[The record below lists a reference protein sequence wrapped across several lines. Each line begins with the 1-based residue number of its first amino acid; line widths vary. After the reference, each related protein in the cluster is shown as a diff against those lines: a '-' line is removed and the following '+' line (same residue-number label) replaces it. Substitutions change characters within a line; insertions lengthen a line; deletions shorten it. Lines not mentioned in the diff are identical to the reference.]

1 MTFAER
7 LEEYRNGLQWRDDF
21 NDFIDSLDGRGGIC
35 ARDAAE
41 DYADELADERLV
53 AALTEEVKP
62 DPFWKNRKRAA

>member
-7 LEEYRNGLQWRDDF
+7 LEEYRKGLQWRDDF

-41 DYADELADERLV
+41 EYADVELAKES
-53 AALTEEVKP
+53 ALTEVKP
-62 DPFWKNRKRAA
+62 DPFWKNRREAA

>member
-7 LEEYRNGLQWRDDF
+7 LEEYRKGLQWRDDF

-41 DYADELADERLV
+41 EYVELAKEN
-53 AALTEEVKP
+53 ALTEVTP
-62 DPFWKNRKRAA
+62 DPFWKNRRAAA

>member
-7 LEEYRNGLQWRDDF
+7 LEEYRKGLQWRDDF

-41 DYADELADERLV
+41 DYADELADDDA

-62 DPFWKNRKRAA
+62 DPFWKNRRAA